1 MRQKMGQSLKMAG
14 IFSVIHILKKSH
26 ILIASSRLVKIFK
39 MILFLTHLRGSV
51 V

>member
-1 MRQKMGQSLKMAG
+1 MRQGLKMAG

-26 ILIASSRLVKIFK
+26 ILIASSLLVKIFK
-39 MILFLTHLRGSV
+39 MILSLTYTFKRSV